1 MTVQFFNNTSDNRK
15 MSKNITSLDSAN
27 CQLKESCSLLRPS
40 VILARSS
47 LLRYA
52 ECNYMYIP
60 KFHRYYYA
68 NVTAMAGDMLEI
80 SGNVDVLMTYANQLR
95 ALNVTIV
102 RQENLFN
109 DYFVD
114 QQLPIRQTK
123 TIQFAKIG
131 TYNAGTGMY
140 LTVDGGSE

>member
-15 MSKNITSLDSAN
+15 ISKNIALLGSVD
-27 CQLKESCSLLRPS
+27 CQLKESCSLLRPV
-40 VILARSS
+40 VILARET
-47 LLRYA
+47 LPRYA

-60 KFHRYYYA
+60 KFRRYYYA
-68 NVTAMAGDMLEI
+68 DVSAMVGDMLEI
-80 SGNVDVLMTYANQLR
+80 GGNVDVLMTYANQLR

-102 RQENLFN
+102 RQENMFN
-109 DYFVD
+109 DFFVD